1 MQTQVKG
8 AAAAKDGEVLTFKLG
23 NEEYGVDILQVRE
36 IRRFDAVTSIAHAPP
51 VIKGVIEL
59 RGTVIPILDL
69 RVKFAVGDG
78 GTDAFSVVIILNVSD
93 RLIGA
98 VVDSVSDVITL
109 PDDCIRPAPSLGK
122 MVDTGYIR
130 GLGSLDER
138 MIILID
144 MERLLTSDDLGLI
157 EQTLH

>member
-1 MQTQVKG
+1 MQAQPPGTTVVNN
-8 AAAAKDGEVLTFKLG
+8 GEVLSFKLG

-36 IRRFDAVTSIAHAPP
+36 IRRIDAITSIAHAPAF
-51 VIKGVIEL
+51 IKGVIEL
-59 RGTVIPILDL
+59 RGVIVPILDL
-69 RVKFAVGDG
+69 RIKFAVGDG
-78 GTDAFSVVIILNVSD
+78 NTDAFTVVIILNVSD

-109 PDDCIRPAPSLGK
+109 PQDCIRPAPRLGK
-122 MVDTGYIR
+122 AVDTAYIR

-138 MIILID
+138 MIILVD
-144 MERLLTSDDLGLI
+144 MEKLLTSDELGLI